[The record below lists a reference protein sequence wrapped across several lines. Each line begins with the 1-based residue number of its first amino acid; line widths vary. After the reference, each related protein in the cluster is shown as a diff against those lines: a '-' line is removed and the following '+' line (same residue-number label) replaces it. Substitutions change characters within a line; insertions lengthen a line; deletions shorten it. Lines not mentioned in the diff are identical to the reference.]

1 MTATIRNLKDFWAG
15 LIYMAVGL
23 VAIFVAWDYGMGSA
37 TKMGPAYFPS
47 VLGGMLALI
56 GAVSV
61 VRAFLRHGQP
71 IGTVAV
77 KGMLFV
83 CGSTVLFAALVR
95 GGGLI
100 VALIVLVVVAAYG
113 SIKFKLSTTIILALA
128 LTVACVLVFI
138 KGLGIPLPLF
148 GSWFDSWFGG

>member
-1 MTATIRNLKDFWAG
+1 MTTTIRNVKDFWAG
-15 LIYMAVGL
+15 LIYMVVGL
-23 VAIFVAWDYGMGSA
+23 AAILLAWDYGMGTA

-56 GAVSV
+56 GVASV
-61 VRAFLRHGQP
+61 VRSFLRKGEP
-71 IGTVAV
+71 IGTVAL

-83 CGSTVLFAALVR
+83 CGSTALFAALLR
-95 GGGLI
+95 GAGLVI
-100 VALIVLVVVAAYG
+100 ALIVLVLVSAYG
-113 SIKFKLSTTIILALA
+113 SVKFKLGTSIVLALG

-148 GSWFDSWFGG
+148 GSWFGG

>member
-1 MTATIRNLKDFWAG
+1 MTTTIRNVKDFWAG
-15 LIYMAVGL
+15 LIYMVVGL
-23 VAIFVAWDYGMGSA
+23 AAIFLAWDYGMGTA

-56 GAVSV
+56 GAASV
-61 VRAFLRHGQP
+61 VRAFIRKGEP
-71 IGTVAV
+71 IGTIAL

-83 CGSTVLFAALVR
+83 CGSTALFAVLLRGAGLV
-95 GGGLI
+95 I
-100 VALIVLVVVAAYG
+100 ALIVLVIVSAYG
-113 SIKFKLSTTIILALA
+113 SVKFKLGTSIVLALG

-148 GSWFDSWFGG
+148 GSWFGG